1 MYALSGGE
9 ASPVCGWFGSQIA
22 ASRRSDN
29 TVVQPKQVLLSTI
42 GWTAGLEDV
51 LASPIVPFD
60 DVAEGLL
67 RETAKL
73 RATYCIESSG
83 CGRRSS

>member
-1 MYALSGGE
+1 M
-9 ASPVCGWFGSQIA
+9 
-22 ASRRSDN
+22 
-29 TVVQPKQVLLSTI
+29 
-42 GWTAGLEDV
+42 EDV